1 MAGARRKPGAM
12 APFVDGYRDWLLNRG
27 YSPLTVVRSLI
38 ALGHLGRWMQ
48 QNGIGVDRLD
58 DAAIC
63 AFVAGQVR
71 TCAGRLPLA
80 SVTPLLTYLRAE
92 GVVSPEPPAA
102 MTAIDQ
108 LIGATARGCPSSVVL
123 LRRRCGARSRSPDD
137 FSGASAT
144 SRRESV

>member
-1 MAGARRKPGAM
+1 
-12 APFVDGYRDWLLNRG
+12 
-27 YSPLTVVRSLI
+27 
-38 ALGHLGRWMQ
+38 MQ

-58 DAAIC
+58 DAAVC

-108 LIGATARGCPSSVVL
+108 LIGSYRSWLSVERGLAQETVRHTTCRRAQRF
-123 LRRRCGARSRSPDD
+123 LRA
-137 FSGASAT
+137 
-144 SRRESV
+144 